1 MGLITRAIGWTW
13 RRWGDWQSLVAILD
27 AFDLKTWAV
36 GIGGA
41 IVTFL
46 WGTLYNDMTPIQ
58 IYLYALAAGALI
70 VVIVGGIRW
79 VLTIKPATEAAP
91 AAPPAGEPFPDWKMH
106 DLFLHIDPMVFETD
120 KKNLVGQDVK
130 DKMATGRLKSWGRYI
145 DGSRRLALAPIPA
158 AFWQDASFTYLFPEN
173 DSPGV
178 WDARGADS
186 RDYADVQVNRAE
198 AESIWPQ
205 ASGLV
210 PLHQAA
216 KFLLGQVAGTALD
229 CITRDKA
236 PTEEQQLDRIG
247 GLIASRTDKL
257 SVRKPGEQARV
268 MHSRRHMLYQFMA
281 DGARSIRTN
290 SGLKEV
296 VWTDPMIDRAEL
308 DRVVADVKKDADHM
322 RP

>member
-1 MGLITRAIGWTW
+1 MITRTIGWIW
-13 RRWGDWQSLVAILD
+13 KRWGDWQSLVAILD

-36 GIGGA
+36 GVGGA

-46 WGTLYNDMTPIQ
+46 WGTLYNEMMPIQ
-58 IYLYALAAGALI
+58 IYLYALTAGALI
-70 VVIVGGIRW
+70 VVIVGVIRW
-79 VLTIKPATEAAP
+79 ILTSKPTAP
-91 AAPPAGEPFPDWKMH
+91 AVAASSPGEPFPDWKLH

-145 DGSRRLALAPIPA
+145 DGSRRQALAPIPVE
-158 AFWQDASFTYLFPEN
+158 FWQDASFTYMFPDN

-178 WDARGADS
+178 WDARGAQG

-198 AESIWPQ
+198 AEAIWPK

-216 KFLLGQVAGTALD
+216 TFLLGQVAGTALD
-229 CITRDKA
+229 RITRDKA
-236 PTEEQQLDRIG
+236 PTEEQRLDRIG
-247 GLIASRTDKL
+247 ALIASRTDKL
-257 SVRKPGEQARV
+257 SVRKPGEQDRV
-268 MHSRRHMLYQFMA
+268 MHNRRHMLYQFMA

-290 SGLKEV
+290 SGQKEV

-322 RP
+322 RL